1 MSKNGYFS
9 QSRLIFG
16 QAMEASKQK
25 VWRAYFLIFLKNMI
39 LIPIK
44 NRLFALSAVLG
55 WCSTLFPLV
64 AQVPL
69 LPPTGAAETRSGLPY
84 VLHTQHNGKKPVAG
98 NIIYFHA
105 EIGSESRFLVDSRKE
120 EGFLSVEI
128 PKSWASGNSSPAPIE
143 ELSVFMGIGDSAT
156 VWVPIE
162 RFAQRPPGFDQAK
175 YYVVRMVLADIKTP
189 GAEQRRQQ
197 MARFGE
203 VQAQTREKLRDYLAG
218 RLKETL
224 SETPSGLRYQ
234 ILKPGEG
241 PNARPRQ
248 TVWVHYLGM
257 LSDGKT
263 FDDSIRK
270 GEPFKFILGRKFV
283 IQGWEEGIALL
294 NPGAEAVFFIPAHLA
309 YGEEGAGDRIPPGA
323 ELAFFIQLEKVK

>member
-1 MSKNGYFS
+1 MG
-9 QSRLIFG
+9 I
-16 QAMEASKQK
+16 
-25 VWRAYFLIFLKNMI
+25 
-39 LIPIK
+39 
-44 NRLFALSAVLG
+44 SA
-55 WCSTLFPLV
+55 PLLLE
-64 AQVPL
+64 AQVQL
-69 LPPTGAAETRSGLPY
+69 LPPAGAAETRSGLPY
-84 VLHTQHNGKKPVAG
+84 VLHTQLNGKKPTPG
-98 NIIYFHA
+98 SIIYFHA
-105 EIGSESRFLVDSRKE
+105 EIGSESRFMVDSRKE

-128 PKSWASGNSSPAPIE
+128 PKSWGSGNSSPAPIE

-162 RFAQRPPGFDQAK
+162 RFAQRPPGFEQAQ
-175 YYVVRMVLADIKTP
+175 YYVVRMVLSDMKTP

-197 MARFGE
+197 QVRFEE
-203 VQAQTREKLRDYLAG
+203 VQAQTREKLREYLAG
-218 RLKETL
+218 RLREAL

-263 FDDSIRK
+263 FDDSIRR
-270 GEPFKFILGRKFV
+270 GESFKFILGRKFV
-283 IQGWEEGIALL
+283 IQGWEEGVALL
-294 NPGAEAVFFIPAHLA
+294 NPGAEAVFFIPPHLA